1 MPHRLSYW
9 VPVHI
14 TEDEFVILS
23 AALTQHGT
31 AEAKALLE
39 KLIASRR
46 PLLEYCPEGT
56 RPPLPNRNEP
66 LEDLP
71 Y

>member
-1 MPHRLSYW
+1 MPHSLSCW

-46 PLLEYCPEGT
+46 PLLEYTG
-56 RPPLPNRNEP
+56 PPLPNRNEP

-71 Y
+71 M